1 MGLPE
6 QTHAGAGTSV
16 RPAWTAGP
24 AGWLTLMNT
33 HQLMALLTELSRVV
47 RGDQVDAGDDAY
59 DVCQLIRDEVW
70 QREWSTD

>member
-1 MGLPE
+1 
-6 QTHAGAGTSV
+6 
-16 RPAWTAGP
+16 
-24 AGWLTLMNT
+24 
-33 HQLMALLTELSRVV
+33 MALLTELSRVV